1 MKQNEGLTR
10 MSGCRLFNPPTM
22 HRPVGYSHVAEVTGA
37 KIVFIAGQV
46 ALDKDGNLVG
56 KDDYAAQTRQ
66 TFENLKSAIEAVGG
80 TLRDIVK
87 LNYYCV
93 DLSHLPEV
101 RTVRDTFL
109 DKDRLP
115 TSTAV
120 EVRRLFRP
128 DFLIEIEA
136 VAAIPTSP

>member
-1 MKQNEGLTR
+1 
-10 MSGCRLFNPPTM
+10 M
-22 HRPVGYSHVAEVTGA
+22 HRPGGYSHVAEVTRG

-46 ALDKDGNLVG
+46 ALDSNGNLVG

-66 TFENLKSAIEAVGG
+66 TFENLKSAVEAAGG
-80 TLRDIVK
+80 TLKDIIK
-87 LNYYCV
+87 LNYYCL

-109 DKDRLP
+109 DKDKLP

-120 EVRRLFRP
+120 EVRGLFRP
-128 DFLIEIEA
+128 DILIEIDA
-136 VAAIPTSP
+136 VAVVATN